1 MKYYVG
7 IDMGT
12 QSMRAY
18 LFDPEGELAAEA
30 SCGYLPVYPKP
41 GWAECDAA
49 LWLDALKQVLREV
62 KETARIS
69 GEEIGTI
76 AFACIDA
83 SIVPV
88 DENCEPIDH
97 CIIWM
102 DSRTGEQAE
111 ALKKVIAEADALE
124 ISGAPITPF
133 QDVTKIMWLKEQK
146 PQVYEKARYFCEA
159 TSFFVGYLT
168 GTPVNG
174 YCGSSYTQLL
184 DIRTKDWSEKIFDAA
199 GIDIDKTFG
208 IASAFEIAGTVLHKR
223 AEEFGLST
231 ETKVVVGDSDHEIAM
246 LGCGLTRPGQVLDIS
261 GTSTSIAAYTHE
273 PVYDPAGTM
282 LTHLSANGRYW
293 TLENAS
299 LITGGNLRW
308 YKDTI
313 ARCSYEEMDR
323 AAMDIAPGSEGLIFL
338 PYLQGQITPA
348 ANSSARGVF
357 AGLTMNHAV
366 AHMTHAVYEANV
378 FTIRDCIEVI
388 NRSVGTPEMIIGTG
402 GGTRSE
408 LCCQMKA
415 DCLGIPFQV
424 MASENATGIGAGI
437 LAGMAEGL
445 FASAEDAVHR
455 YVKKGKLYT
464 PETSKKAAYDEAYRA
479 YLECQQTCQSLFER
493 YR

>member
-1 MKYYVG
+1 
-7 IDMGT
+7 
-12 QSMRAY
+12 
-18 LFDPEGELAAEA
+18 
-30 SCGYLPVYPKP
+30 
-41 GWAECDAA
+41 
-49 LWLDALKQVLREV
+49 
-62 KETARIS
+62 
-69 GEEIGTI
+69 
-76 AFACIDA
+76 
-83 SIVPV
+83 
-88 DENCEPIDH
+88 
-97 CIIWM
+97 
-102 DSRTGEQAE
+102 
-111 ALKKVIAEADALE
+111 
-124 ISGAPITPF
+124 
-133 QDVTKIMWLKEQK
+133 
-146 PQVYEKARYFCEA
+146 
-159 TSFFVGYLT
+159 
-168 GTPVNG
+168 
-174 YCGSSYTQLL
+174 
-184 DIRTKDWSEKIFDAA
+184 
-199 GIDIDKTFG
+199 
-208 IASAFEIAGTVLHKR
+208 
-223 AEEFGLST
+223 
-231 ETKVVVGDSDHEIAM
+231 M

-308 YKDTI
+308 HKDTI
-313 ARCSYEEMDR
+313 ARCSYEEMDQ

-388 NRSVGTPEMIIGTG
+388 SRSVGTPEMIIGTG

-455 YVKKGKLYT
+455 YVKKGKNDSVGVSGIRICFMDHTLISKDGSGFNENSLLPFT
-464 PETSKKAAYDEAYRA
+464 MRFSTSSRVM
-479 YLECQQTCQSLFER
+479 LRTMFVSNGCPSCQPGSASFTAL
-493 YR
+493 